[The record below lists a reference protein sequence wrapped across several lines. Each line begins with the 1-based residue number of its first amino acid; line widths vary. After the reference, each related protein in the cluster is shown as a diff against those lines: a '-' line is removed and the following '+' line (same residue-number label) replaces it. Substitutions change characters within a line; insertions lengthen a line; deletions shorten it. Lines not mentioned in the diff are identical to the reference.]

1 MKKGGICAMP
11 EYRTDVISLLK
22 DGDLH
27 INYIELTSSIISSPY
42 IESSVKLDLLS
53 RIVDA
58 YNILKNYENTNL

>member
-11 EYRTDVISLLK
+11 EYRTDVISLLN

-27 INYIELTSSIISSPY
+27 NNYIELTNSIISSPY
-42 IESSVKLDLLS
+42 IESSVKLDLLT

-58 YNILKNYENTNL
+58 YNFLKTNYNTNL